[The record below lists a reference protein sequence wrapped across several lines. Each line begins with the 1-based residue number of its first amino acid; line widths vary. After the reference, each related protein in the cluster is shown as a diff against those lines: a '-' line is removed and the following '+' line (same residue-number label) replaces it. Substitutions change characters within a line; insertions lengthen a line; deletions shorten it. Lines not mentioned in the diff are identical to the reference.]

1 VSDEAARRDEWA
13 RLRAERAAT
22 RASLARSLH
31 ALDVRARD
39 PFRLKE
45 KIRKHPYLVAGIAAG
60 AGAVLVNLLM
70 PKGSSDAGKRCADDD
85 ADAGDDGGGS
95 RVFDSLR
102 DAALRVATPWIT
114 RFVAERL
121 GQYVDLGGPSETEP
135 PPTNGT
141 RR

>member
-1 VSDEAARRDEWA
+1 VTDAAARRDEWE

-22 RASLARSLH
+22 RTSLVRSLH
-31 ALDVRARD
+31 ALEVRARD

-45 KIRKHPYLVAGIAAG
+45 KVRKHPYLAAGIAAG

-70 PKGSSDAGKRCADDD
+70 PKGSSDSGKSDAAD
-85 ADAGDDGGGS
+85 ADAKDDGGS

-102 DAALRVATPWIT
+102 DAALRVAAPWVT
-114 RFVAERL
+114 RFVSEHLSR
-121 GQYVDLGGPSETEP
+121 YVDLGGAPESDGSE
-135 PPTNGT
+135 TNGT

>member
-1 VSDEAARRDEWA
+1 MNDDSSRREKWE
-13 RLRAERAAT
+13 RLRAERAAA
-22 RASLARSLH
+22 RASLAQSLH

-70 PKGSSDAGKRCADDD
+70 PKGSSDGGKRGADDG
-85 ADAGDDGGGS
+85 ADAGDAGGGS
-95 RVFDSLR
+95 RVFDALR
-102 DAALRVATPWIT
+102 EAALRVAGPWLT

-121 GQYVDLGGPSETEP
+121 ERYVDLGEPSETDESE
-135 PPTNGT
+135 TNGT
-141 RR
+141 RH

>member
-1 VSDEAARRDEWA
+1 LNDDSSRRDEWE

-22 RASLARSLH
+22 RASLVQSLH

-39 PFRLKE
+39 PFGLKE
-45 KIRKHPYLVAGIAAG
+45 KVRKHPYLVAGIAAG

-70 PKGSSDAGKRCADDD
+70 PKGSSDGGKGRAADDVD
-85 ADAGDDGGGS
+85 SADDGVGS

-102 DAALRVATPWIT
+102 DAALRVVTPWIT

-121 GQYVDLGGPSETEP
+121 GRYVDLGEAPETDGSET
-135 PPTNGT
+135 NGS